1 MATLAIIWR
10 NPKQVRNRLRWS
22 QQGQTGGR
30 TVYIVE
36 QLLSAERNVWVN
48 ASILEVISG
57 RPFLRVSTS
66 LGGGVSGWDGEHI
79 FASFAIFSRKSRS

>member
-22 QQGQTGGR
+22 QQGQTSGR
-30 TVYIVE
+30 TVYMVE

-48 ASILEVISG
+48 ASILEVIPG
-57 RPFLRVSTS
+57 RTIPACQYEPRRWR
-66 LGGGVSGWDGEHI
+66 LGFGW
-79 FASFAIFSRKSRS
+79 

>member
-1 MATLAIIWR
+1 MAALAIIWR

-57 RPFLRVSTS
+57 RTVPACQVESRRWR
-66 LGGGVSGWDGEHI
+66 LGFGW
-79 FASFAIFSRKSRS
+79 